1 MKAEETSAPD
11 PLCIIVAGMQ
21 HQAYVSDGVFAF
33 SGTAL
38 RKVVRQSSLSLPWF
52 GIHMCA
58 VSTFDR
64 YKTLCDVCLA
74 SRDSSLDLIMRSNR
88 AELLLYNLVH

>member
-1 MKAEETSAPD
+1 MKAAETSVPD

-21 HQAYVSDGVFAF
+21 HQANVSDGICAF

-38 RKVVRQSSLSLPWF
+38 TKVVRQSSLGLPWF
-52 GIHMCA
+52 GYDMYA

-64 YKTLCDVCLA
+64 YKILCDVCLA
-74 SRDSSLDLIMRSNR
+74 SRDSPLDLIMRSNR
-88 AELLLYNLVH
+88 AELLL